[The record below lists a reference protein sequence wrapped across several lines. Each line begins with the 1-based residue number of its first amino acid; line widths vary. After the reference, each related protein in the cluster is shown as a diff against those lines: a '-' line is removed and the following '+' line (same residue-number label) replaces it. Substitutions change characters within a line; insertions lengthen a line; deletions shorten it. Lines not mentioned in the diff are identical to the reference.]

1 LKSFPLVAA
10 AVAIVFNLPELS
22 THVIA
27 GGTLRLER
35 ETLASIFSGDIEW
48 WDDPALVDSN
58 SDLPVP
64 LPHQQIKVAYRSD
77 GSGTTDIFTSAL
89 TSMSTTWRDKY
100 GSISSWPEELQN
112 RTNILPGR

>member
-1 LKSFPLVAA
+1 MKVLQLEVDFRASDSSLQLADYDQVLSFLLFPITEKESKIQYRLESFPLVAA

-48 WDDPALVDSN
+48 
-58 SDLPVP
+58 
-64 LPHQQIKVAYRSD
+64 
-77 GSGTTDIFTSAL
+77 
-89 TSMSTTWRDKY
+89 
-100 GSISSWPEELQN
+100 
-112 RTNILPGR
+112 